1 MKPTIII
8 PSYNF
13 KKGVDWNL
21 NFIDICYDI
30 LFKDFNCIVVD
41 NMSDEVED
49 IFELTEQFD
58 WCDFKINKTKGSLKN
73 SLLIGYEY
81 AKANNSDAIQIIET
95 DAVMNLNSLKAMI
108 NIFEEE
114 KENNLA
120 SVTPMYK
127 WNDKYCYP
135 THNHWHTDPIYKQH
149 DKYGLIRETAAGVP
163 FLCSF
168 WNIDM
173 FKYMPEVSKEFM
185 SCDGEFGQLVYKKGF
200 KHLRACDHDIQHY
213 MRGKNSNN
221 IF

>member
-21 NFIDICYDI
+21 NFIDINYNN
-30 LFKDFNCIVVD
+30 LFKNFNCIVVD
-41 NMSDEVED
+41 NMSNEVED

-58 WCDFKINKTKGSLKN
+58 WCDFKVNKTKGSLKN
-73 SLLIGYEY
+73 SLLIGYEH

-108 NIFEEE
+108 NVFEEE

-120 SVTPMYK
+120 SVSCMYK
-127 WNDKYCYP
+127 WKNKYCYP
-135 THNHWHTDPIYKQH
+135 THNHWHTDPIYKKH
-149 DKYGLIRETAAGVP
+149 HNYGIIRNTENGVP

-168 WNIDM
+168 WNLNTFEFLKD
-173 FKYMPEVSKEFM
+173 VSKDFLW
-185 SCDGEFGQLVYKKGF
+185 CDSEFGKLLSKNKYN
-200 KHLRACDHDIQHY
+200 HLRLYDYDIQHY
-213 MRGKNSNN
+213 NRGKQSTQ
-221 IF
+221 